1 MSKTQNLT
9 TEAREALGSANA
21 RRLRVAG
28 RVPVNVYGHG
38 EANQNLS
45 IEAHPLELALH
56 SSAHVFNLKIA
67 GKEQPC
73 LVKHVEWDTFGQ
85 RALHVDFARI
95 SLTEEVEVEVQLI
108 FTGHA
113 KGVGEGGTLA
123 VHHPLLWV
131 SCLAS
136 AIPESLEV
144 DVTELEI
151 GRAMHASEI
160 KLPAGVKL
168 DTRKMDPRAQ
178 IVGVVA
184 PHIEEVPAEETPA
197 EGAVPA
203 EGAAPAEGAVAGEA
217 GAAGAKPGAPAA
229 AGAKGAAPAAGGKPG
244 APAAGGKPGAPA
256 AGGKPGAPP
265 AGGKAK

>member
-1 MSKTQNLT
+1 MSKTVTLT
-9 TEAREALGSANA
+9 TEAREALGSSNA
-21 RRLRVAG
+21 RRLRSSG

-38 EANQNLS
+38 EGNQNLAV
-45 IEAHPLELALH
+45 EAHPLVLALH
-56 SSAHVFNLKIA
+56 SPAHVFTLKIG

-85 RALHVDFARI
+85 HVLHVDFSRI
-95 SLTEEVEVEVQLI
+95 RLDEEVEVEVPLV

-113 KGVGEGGTLA
+113 RGVGEGGTLA

-131 SCLAS
+131 RCLAN

-144 DVTELEI
+144 DVSELDI

-160 KLPAGVKL
+160 KLPANVKL
-168 DTRKMDPRAQ
+168 DAKKMDPKVQ

-184 PHIEEVPAEETPA
+184 PHKEEEPVAEAAA

-203 EGAAPAEGAVAGEA
+203 EGEAPAEGAAPAEA
-217 GAAGAKPGAPAA
+217 GKEGAKPGAPAA
-229 AGAKGAAPAAGGKPG
+229 AGAKGAPAGKGAAPGAPAAAKPG
-244 APAAGGKPGAPA
+244 APAKPGGGGKE
-256 AGGKPGAPP
+256 
-265 AGGKAK
+265 KAK

>member
-1 MSKTQNLT
+1 MSKTVSLT
-9 TEAREALGSANA
+9 TEAREALGSSHA
-21 RRLRVAG
+21 RRMRASG

-38 EANQNLS
+38 EGNQNLAV
-45 IEAHPLELALH
+45 EAHALVLALH
-56 SSAHVFNLKIA
+56 SPAHVFNLSIG

-85 RALHVDFARI
+85 HVLHVDFSRI
-95 SLTEEVEVEVQLI
+95 SLTEEVEVEVPLV

-131 SCLAS
+131 RCLAS

-144 DVTELEI
+144 DVTALEI

-160 KLPAGVKL
+160 GLPAGVKL
-168 DTRKMDPRAQ
+168 DSKKMDPKVQ

-184 PHIEEVPAEETPA
+184 PHKEEEPVAEAAVEGAVPAEGEA
-197 EGAVPA
+197 PA
-203 EGAAPAEGAVAGEA
+203 EGAAPAEAGKEGGKPGAP
-217 GAAGAKPGAPAA
+217 AAPGAKGAPAA
-229 AGAKGAAPAAGGKPG
+229 AGAKGAPAAPGK
-244 APAAGGKPGAPA
+244 
-256 AGGKPGAPP
+256 GAPP
-265 AGGKAK
+265 APGAKPGAGGGKEKAK